1 MRWDSGLSP
10 ILKEASKFPKSDR
23 APGCVPSMC
32 PVASVEREPDT
43 PPEDLLI
50 GRMIPPTE
58 TDAPAFEQE
67 LLDSVE
73 AVHRFALQLARDA
86 IAAEDLVQET
96 YLRALAHRE
105 QYTPGS
111 NCRAWLF
118 TICRN
123 VFVKGA
129 MRSAREVATD
139 DAELEAMGAA
149 AVHGTVATSDP
160 TGTMFERTDLD
171 QAVRKGLDRLPEE
184 YRIVVALVDIE
195 DQSYETAAKILGIP
209 IGTVRS
215 RLFRGRR
222 LLQQDLLAYAMDAGL
237 IPPRTEQKEG

>member
-1 MRWDSGLSP
+1 M
-10 ILKEASKFPKSDR
+10 KS
-23 APGCVPSMC
+23 
-32 PVASVEREPDT
+32 
-43 PPEDLLI
+43 
-50 GRMIPPTE
+50 PTE

-67 LLDSVE
+67 LLASIE
-73 AVHRFALQLARDA
+73 AVHRFALRLARDA
-86 IAAEDLVQET
+86 SAAEDLVQET

-105 QYTPGS
+105 QYTPGT

-129 MRSAREVATD
+129 MRDQREVAVD
-139 DAELEAMGAA
+139 DTELEAMGAA
-149 AVHGTVATSDP
+149 AVHGAIAASDP
-160 TGTMFERTDLD
+160 TGAVFERADLD
-171 QAVRKGLDRLPEE
+171 AAVRKALDKLPEE

-195 DQSYETAAKILGIP
+195 DQSYLAVAGILAIP
-209 IGTVRS
+209 VGTVRS

-237 IPPRTEQKEG
+237 IPPPQRAEPKP

>member
-1 MRWDSGLSP
+1 MNPEERWAAFLNAR
-10 ILKEASKFPKSDR
+10 LAHVR
-23 APGCVPSMC
+23 
-32 PVASVEREPDT
+32 REPAT
-43 PPEDLLI
+43 PPEDSLI
-50 GRMIPPTE
+50 WLMRPPTE

-67 LLDSVE
+67 LLASIE
-73 AVHRFALQLARDA
+73 ALHRFALQLARDA
-86 IAAEDLVQET
+86 AAAEDLVQET
-96 YLRALAHRE
+96 YLRALAHRD

-129 MRSAREVATD
+129 MRDAREVATD

-149 AVHGTVATSDP
+149 AVHGTVAASDP
-160 TGTMFERTDLD
+160 TGAVFEHADLD
-171 QAVRKGLDRLPEE
+171 DAVRKALDKLPEE
-184 YRIVVALVDIE
+184 YRTVVVLVDIE
-195 DQSYETAAKILGIP
+195 DQSYGAVAEILGIP
-209 IGTVRS
+209 VGTVRS

-237 IPPRTEQKEG
+237 IPAPMEPKP

>member
-1 MRWDSGLSP
+1 M
-10 ILKEASKFPKSDR
+10 K
-23 APGCVPSMC
+23 
-32 PVASVEREPDT
+32 
-43 PPEDLLI
+43 
-50 GRMIPPTE
+50 PPTE
-58 TDAPAFEQE
+58 TNAPAFEQE
-67 LLDSVE
+67 LLASIE

-86 IAAEDLVQET
+86 AAAEDLVQET
-96 YLRALAHRE
+96 FLRALAHRD

-129 MRSAREVATD
+129 VRDAREVATE

-149 AVHGTVATSDP
+149 AVHGTVAASDP
-160 TGTMFERTDLD
+160 TGAVFERTDVD
-171 QAVRKGLDRLPEE
+171 DAVRKALDKLPEE
-184 YRIVVALVDIE
+184 YRTVVALVDVE
-195 DQSYETAAKILGIP
+195 DQSYGVVAAILGIP
-209 IGTVRS
+209 VGTVRS

-237 IPPRTEQKEG
+237 MPAGMEPKPR